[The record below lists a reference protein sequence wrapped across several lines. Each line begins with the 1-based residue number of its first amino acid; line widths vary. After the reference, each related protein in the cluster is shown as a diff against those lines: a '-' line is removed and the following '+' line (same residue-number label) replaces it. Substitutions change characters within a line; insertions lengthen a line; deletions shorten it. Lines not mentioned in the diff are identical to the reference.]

1 MSKDTAFK
9 NPISAPVKPKFLA
22 LNWWLIGICS
32 ITTLACLPLVAL
44 LVMAFSG
51 NLDALHRIATTV
63 LPRSSITTV
72 LLLLG
77 IAIVAGTM
85 GTVSAWLVA
94 FFQFPGRKFVSWA
107 LMLPLAVPTYISA
120 YAFSEF
126 FAFTGPVQSA
136 VRNLFSY
143 QLSGDYW
150 FPEIRSLPGA
160 IFVLSF
166 VLYPYVYLSVR
177 ALFFLQGRR
186 ALEAANILG
195 ASAPRAFAQVL
206 LPLARPA
213 LALGLV
219 LAMMEAIND
228 IGAMQFLGV
237 QTLTFSVFS
246 IWTNQSDLSGA
257 AQLALVLLALVAVL
271 IFAERWARRGQKYQG
286 LGSGNKEPHQRSH
299 LKGAPAA
306 MASAAGLLPII
317 LGFGIPVCT
326 LAIYASRYIDQGI
339 DTRLLAAIA
348 TSVSLATFAA
358 IFTVILALFLTY
370 AARVDNT
377 RSARGLVRFAS
388 LGYAIPG
395 TIVALGLF
403 LPLASFDNW
412 VDGAMRDVF
421 GWGFGLLITGSG
433 ATLIYAYAVRFMAMA
448 EGSIDGA
455 LCKISPNLDQAALCY
470 GANRFGIFWRIL
482 MPILRPAV
490 ATAALLVFIE
500 TLKELSATMVLR
512 PFGIE
517 TVAIYVH
524 DLATRGR
531 VEQAGIGALMI
542 VLVGLVPVLII
553 SRTALKDRDVEAPRD
568 KI

>member
-1 MSKDTAFK
+1 MSK
-9 NPISAPVKPKFLA
+9 SATLKHPVGSPVAGKTLSI
-22 LNWWLIGICS
+22 NWWLIGIVS
-32 ITTLACLPLVAL
+32 ITTFACLPLVAL
-44 LVMAFSG
+44 VVMALSG
-51 NLDALHRIATTV
+51 NVDALQRIATTV
-63 LPRSSITTV
+63 LPRSSFTTIM
-72 LLLLG
+72 LLLG
-77 IAIVAGTM
+77 IGVVAGTM

-94 FFQFPGRKFVSWA
+94 FFDFPGRRFVSWG

-126 FAFTGPVQSA
+126 FAFTGPVQSI
-136 VRNLFSY
+136 VRSIGDFELAR
-143 QLSGDYW
+143 DYW

-195 ASAPRAFAQVL
+195 ASAPRAFSQVL

-213 LALGLV
+213 VALGLV

-257 AQLALVLLALVAVL
+257 AQLALVLLVLVALL

-286 LGSGNKEPHQRSH
+286 LGAGNKEPHQRPQLMGLSA
-299 LKGAPAA
+299 LW
-306 MASAAGLLPII
+306 ASLAGLLPIM
-317 LGFGIPVCT
+317 LGFGVPVFT
-326 LAIYASRYIDQGI
+326 LGVYALRYIDQGI
-339 DTRLLAAIA
+339 DPRLFSAIV
-348 TSVSLATFAA
+348 TSISLASFAA
-358 IFTVILALFLTY
+358 IFTVFLALFLTY
-370 AARVDNT
+370 AARVSNT
-377 RSARGLVRFAS
+377 RTARGLVRISS

-395 TIVALGLF
+395 TIIGLGLF
-403 LPLASFDNW
+403 LPLANFDNF
-412 VDGAMRDVF
+412 VDGIMRDAL

-448 EGSIDGA
+448 EGSIEGA
-455 LCKISPNLDQAALCY
+455 LSKISPNIDQAALCY
-470 GANRFGIFWRIL
+470 GANRFSIFWKIL
-482 MPILRPAV
+482 MPILSPAV

-531 VEQAGIGALMI
+531 VEQAGIGALLI

-553 SRTALKDRDVEAPRD
+553 TRTALRDRDRA
-568 KI
+568 